1 MIATI
6 WFKRDAGAFL
16 HCGRWPSP
24 GGEGRGGGGADSP
37 APAPRAAE
45 IAEGHA
51 LDWRIALWLRDV
63 MGWKQAGSKGL
74 MPKPYGAL
82 PSPPAHAPRIP
93 RARA

>member
-1 MIATI
+1 MA
-6 WFKRDAGAFL
+6 WAQASPHQGAIVQL
-16 HCGRWPSP
+16 CLPEQPTWSIV
-24 GGEGRGGGGADSP
+24 RGLG
-37 APAPRAAE
+37 
-45 IAEGHA
+45 
-51 LDWRIALWLRDV
+51 LALWLRDV